1 MAARVNAAEQR
12 AEKRWWRERALAFE
26 EVLEGWRH
34 AAMLEQWP
42 VQWRQGR
49 PCLQRLQQR
58 TCCIVLSL
66 WSTTTVSQISSWKM
80 WINSF

>member
-34 AAMLEQWP
+34 AAMLEQWSAVAAGTAAFVEAAAEDMLYCP
-42 VQWRQGR
+42 EFMVHHHSVAD
-49 PCLQRLQQR
+49 LLLED
-58 TCCIVLSL
+58 VD
-66 WSTTTVSQISSWKM
+66 
-80 WINSF
+80 

>member
-42 VQWRQGR
+42 AVAAGTAAFVEAAAEDMLYCPEFRVVADI
-49 PCLQRLQQR
+49 LVEDLD
-58 TCCIVLSL
+58 
-66 WSTTTVSQISSWKM
+66 
-80 WINSF
+80 